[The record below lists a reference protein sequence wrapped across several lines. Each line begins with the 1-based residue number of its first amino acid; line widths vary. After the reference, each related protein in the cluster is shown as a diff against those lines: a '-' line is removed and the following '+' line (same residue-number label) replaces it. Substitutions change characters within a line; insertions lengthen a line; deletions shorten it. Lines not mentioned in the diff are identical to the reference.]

1 MNIAQYLSPFDAG
14 QEITLVG
21 PMLPTDYRRN
31 DFAEPLLYVDGGV
44 DFRIGQN
51 GIVVGD
57 GDSAKAQMD
66 IKLNP
71 HKDLSDLA
79 FVLSEIPV
87 EFCVLNLFG
96 FLGGRRDH
104 EWFNFGE
111 VSRFL
116 SIRAGN
122 GIVRFDDSVVGYS
135 AGKWCRSHAGEFSLA
150 VLEPA
155 NIRLTGDCKYQCDP
169 GVAFSPLSSLGLSNV
184 ASGTIYMETNA
195 PTFLFLLDET
205 KPGA

>member
-71 HKDLSDLA
+71 HKG
-79 FVLSEIPV
+79 PV
-87 EFCVLNLFG
+87 GSGFCF
-96 FLGGRRDH
+96 
-104 EWFNFGE
+104 E
-111 VSRFL
+111 
-116 SIRAGN
+116 
-122 GIVRFDDSVVGYS
+122 
-135 AGKWCRSHAGEFSLA
+135 
-150 VLEPA
+150 
-155 NIRLTGDCKYQCDP
+155 
-169 GVAFSPLSSLGLSNV
+169 
-184 ASGTIYMETNA
+184 
-195 PTFLFLLDET
+195 
-205 KPGA
+205 